1 MEAGQQALLDF
12 FTLAARKDK
21 TLLARLKQ
29 SRVFIFEESYWQF
42 TLPDL
47 YDFLHTSNTTFAAID
62 YKEFRRLLFN
72 TPVNEL
78 LKDHDAAIVIS
89 ENKGKVDESC
99 YALSWQGKA

>member
-1 MEAGQQALLDF
+1 MEAKQQALLDF
-12 FTLAARKDK
+12 FMLAARKDK
-21 TLLARLKQ
+21 TLFTQLQ
-29 SRVFIFEESYWQF
+29 QTRVFTIEATHWQF

-47 YDFLHTSNTTFAAID
+47 YDFLHTSDTTFAAID